1 MYVSPAAYV
10 FEPSSSAQSYAADG
24 MAREKDARESLH
36 VDRKTGE
43 ITLNGKLNLPS
54 GCTPA
59 PATHL
64 PVSSKIP
71 VGREKVITCYGI
83 VGMITLAT
91 TEYLVI
97 ITQRTPSCRLLSH
110 PIFLATDFRLLP
122 LNPTSSSAAIL
133 GNPIERELVSL
144 VERGLKAGN
153 MWFSYGWDLTN
164 TLQRQK
170 DLEDTGMGPGRA
182 PLWRRADERF
192 FWNRFLMDRFIG
204 LTEGGMDLSRF
215 ILPVMFG
222 CELLT

>member
-1 MYVSPAAYV
+1 
-10 FEPSSSAQSYAADG
+10 
-24 MAREKDARESLH
+24 
-36 VDRKTGE
+36 
-43 ITLNGKLNLPS
+43 
-54 GCTPA
+54 
-59 PATHL
+59 
-64 PVSSKIP
+64 
-71 VGREKVITCYGI
+71 
-83 VGMITLAT
+83 
-91 TEYLVI
+91 VI

-170 DLEDTGMGPGRA
+170 ELEDAGMGAGRA
-182 PLWRRADERF
+182 PLWQRADESF
-192 FWNRFLMDRFIG
+192 FWNRFLMDKFID
-204 LTEGGMDLSRF
+204 LTTSGGMDLSRF

-222 CELLT
+222 CE